1 MEKIL
6 IAEDDRR
13 IAQLEQDYLESNGF
27 ATAWVADGAQVIPAL
42 KRDHYDLVLL
52 DIMLPG
58 CSGYDICRTVRD
70 EIDIPILMV
79 TARSEAVDVIR
90 GLGLGADDPGCG
102 DRAPHLEGVEAWA
115 GAEAS

>member
-27 ATAWVADGAQVIPAL
+27 ATAWVGDGAQVIPAL

-58 CSGYDICRTVRD
+58 CSGYDICRTVR
-70 EIDIPILMV
+70 ELKLPNREFELLRFLAQNPNIVFL
-79 TARSEAVDVIR
+79 RKNC
-90 GLGLGADDPGCG
+90 LKKYGAMITY
-102 DRAPHLEGVEAWA
+102 RMR
-115 GAEAS
+115 

>member
-27 ATAWVADGAQVIPAL
+27 ATAWVADGAQVTPAM

-52 DIMLPG
+52 DIMFPG
-58 CSGYDICRTVRD
+58 CSGYDICRTVR
-70 EIDIPILMV
+70 ELKLPNREFELLRFLAQNPNIVFL
-79 TARSEAVDVIR
+79 RKNC
-90 GLGLGADDPGCG
+90 LKKYGAMITY
-102 DRAPHLEGVEAWA
+102 RMR
-115 GAEAS
+115 

>member
-1 MEKIL
+1 MRVTEESPRWNPGAEKG
-6 IAEDDRR
+6 
-13 IAQLEQDYLESNGF
+13 S
-27 ATAWVADGAQVIPAL
+27 GA
-42 KRDHYDLVLL
+42 YDLVLL

-90 GLGLGADDPGCG
+90 GLGLGADEPGCG